1 MPASPVVK
9 FGRRWVAATLAA
21 LLVLLV
27 LPIAASAALRW
38 RACANEDGFQCAVL
52 RVPLDRS
59 GATPGTIGLRVARE
73 SRQVKG
79 GQYFLS
85 LSGGPGQGA
94 VSAVPFVADAM
105 APALQRRRLVV
116 LDQRGT
122 GNSGVLRCPT
132 EQRARLLNPYTASMA
147 EHCGSQ
153 LGPNRQFYA
162 TADSV
167 ADLDDLRKELG
178 VEKWTIQGTSYGTY
192 VGQQYARLYPT
203 HVDRLVLDSVVGP
216 DGVDAFLTDSWVAL
230 PRILQENCAHD
241 RCQAITA
248 DPAGDVRALA
258 PRLDAAPLKGLVA
271 GAPRRARP
279 PPSPRAPP
287 ASTPRR

>member
-1 MPASPVVK
+1 MPAAPFVK
-9 FGRRWVAATLAA
+9 FGRRSVAASLAG
-21 LLVLLV
+21 LLVLV
-27 LPIAASAALRW
+27 AFPAAAGAALKW
-38 RACANEDGFQCAVL
+38 RACANEDGFQCATL

-94 VSAVPFVADAM
+94 VAAVPFVADAM

-132 EQRARLLNPYTASMA
+132 EQRARLLNPYTAQMA
-147 EHCGSQ
+147 EHCATQ
-153 LGPNRQFYA
+153 LGPARQYYA
-162 TADSV
+162 TADSA

-178 VEKWTIQGTSYGTY
+178 AEKWTLQGTSYGTY
-192 VGQQYARLYPT
+192 VAQQYARLYPT

-216 DGVDAFLTDSWVAL
+216 DGVDAFLTDSWAAL

-248 DPAGDVRALA
+248 DPNAFDTGV
-258 PRLDAAPLKGLVA
+258 
-271 GAPRRARP
+271 
-279 PPSPRAPP
+279 
-287 ASTPRR
+287 